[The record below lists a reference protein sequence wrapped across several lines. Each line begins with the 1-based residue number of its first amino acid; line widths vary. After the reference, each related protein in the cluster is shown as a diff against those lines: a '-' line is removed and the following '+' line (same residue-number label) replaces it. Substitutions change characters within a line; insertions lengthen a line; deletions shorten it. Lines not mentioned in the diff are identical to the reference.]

1 MKRTIGRWTCALLAL
16 SLFSPAHAAEW
27 EPERILQT
35 ERALYALGYHD
46 KDCDT
51 QLDDA
56 TRRSIESFQIA
67 NDLPVTGEPD
77 DATFELLQTGG
88 VTCHDYL
95 AALAQEYADAPILQS
110 GSSGE
115 AVARIQRILQ
125 QAGYF
130 DGACDGMFG
139 ETTQAAVRLFQR
151 ANGLPTTGAADR
163 STQLRLC
170 AGEPRSWQDFLDATI
185 SRAGD
190 SGAGVRTVQRRLA
203 ELGYFAGECTGS
215 FGDLTRQAVARFQ
228 QSEGVDETGEAD
240 ADTLRRLFSDG
251 AAARRAPGAL
261 YVGCSG
267 EETALLQRRLAA
279 LGYYSGAVTGSFG
292 CRTELAVRL
301 FQRANGLNATGE
313 ADETTRVRMD
323 GEDCADF
330 EAAKESLSAAL
341 SQWDGAAE
349 DEIGAA
355 ALRVR
360 GMAFDAGEEETAGF
374 TFVQS
379 VCAAAGLFL
388 PDASSVLDRLSEPVE
403 DLKSLRRG
411 ELLALDVVTADG
423 EAVLRAVAAG
433 DGSAVYATAASEWV
447 LQSDLQTMGATAVHR
462 WMGAAR

>member
-46 KDCDT
+46 ENCDDT
-51 QLDDA
+51 LDDD
-56 TRRSIESFQIA
+56 TRRAIESFQIA

-77 DATFELLQTGG
+77 DATFESLQSGG

-95 AALAQEYADAPILQS
+95 VALAQEYTDAPILQA

-115 AVARIQRILQ
+115 AVARIQRVLQ

-139 ETTQAAVRLFQR
+139 ESTQAAVRLFQR
-151 ANGLPTTGAADR
+151 ANGLPATGTADR

-170 AGEPRSWQDFLDATI
+170 AGEPRSWQDFLDETV

-190 SGAGVRTVQRRLA
+190 AGEGVRALQRRLA
-203 ELGYFAGECTGS
+203 ELGYYSGECTGS
-215 FGDLTRQAVARFQ
+215 FGDLTRQAVAWFQ
-228 QSEGVDETGEAD
+228 KNEGMDETGEAD
-240 ADTLRRLFSDG
+240 ADTLGRLFSDAAVAVRG
-251 AAARRAPGAL
+251 AGAL
-261 YVGCSG
+261 YLGCSG
-267 EETALLQRRLAA
+267 EETASLQRRLTE
-279 LGYYSGAVTGSFG
+279 LGYYAGAITGG
-292 CRTELAVRL
+292 YGRKTELAVRF
-301 FQRANGLNATGE
+301 FQTANGLSATGE
-313 ADETTRVRMD
+313 ADADTRARM
-323 GEDCADF
+323 EDADCVNF
-330 EAAKESLSAAL
+330 EAAKEALNVRLSE
-341 SQWDGAAE
+341 WDGSTA

-360 GMAFDAGEEETAGF
+360 GTAFDAGEEETAGF

-388 PDASSVLDRLSEPVE
+388 PEPSAVLEHLSEPVE
-403 DLKSLRRG
+403 DLKALNRG
-411 ELLALDVVTADG
+411 ELLALDVVTTDG
-423 EAVLRAVAAG
+423 ESVLLAVAAG
-433 DGSAVYATAASEWV
+433 DGSAVYATASCGWV

-462 WMGAAR
+462 WMGAAQ